1 MKKSLR
7 ETAFGLAARLGFWLV
22 LSALV
27 ATADVFAAA
36 SWSICV
42 LQLTVLWIALQFLA
56 RQQIPRLIAAIA
68 ALTLLAGI
76 IRLGS
81 EPFSPAR
88 WWVLAGLIAAAA
100 YHFEIQRRRRRR
112 LEIRQQLQQRVWK
125 RNVQIRRINDA
136 LRREIARRQ
145 ETQQRLS
152 RAETH
157 LESLAQRMQL
167 QVLRKDIDGV
177 ITYANEAFCMAIGK
191 SVDEVIGSTDADL
204 YPPTIATSYRTDD
217 ERVILTGQPVD
228 HIESHPAADG
238 RTGWVQVFKAP
249 EYDAQN
255 RVIGIQMV
263 FWDVT
268 DSYRKTEELRRS
280 AARKRALFD
289 AAREAVL
296 LVDETGVVVESN
308 PAAEAMLS
316 INGRQLVGRRLEQ
329 IATPE
334 STLAN
339 SAHSMESPDPDHADP
354 DHGDTTT
361 SPPPG
366 VAVTGLGDETGVPP
380 ARLAETERLASDAPP
395 AQPMRWTDLPLGKR
409 REIVLRPAGAASFP
423 AEVSVHP
430 IPLENSF
437 GLAIFI
443 RDVTLRHRA
452 VEALRQA
459 KLAAEEASRIK
470 SEFMANVSHE
480 IRTPLGGI
488 TGSAELLDQMEL
500 SPKARQYVD
509 MIRTSGELLS
519 GVIGDILDLA
529 SIEAGRLQI
538 TPTPVDLHRCLG
550 EPFRALATKAMGKDL
565 ELILDIRPDVPRVA
579 IFDANR
585 LRQIVINLAGNAIK
599 FTPQGYVRF
608 SVEVED
614 NEWLKLEMTDSGI
627 GIAEDRLAKIFEPFE
642 QGDSG
647 TTRRFGGTGLGL
659 SISEQLVRRM
669 GGSIKVISIPG
680 QGSVFR
686 CRLPLPP
693 LDESVADGPAEKRVG
708 TSPAA
713 PQSDRQPI
721 GVAVEI
727 PHPLQREAIQDLL
740 VAAGYRIEPE
750 SPLRIVDQSLAS
762 RQSERQ
768 AADPHARTI
777 WLARVDEPTAAGQ
790 DPADPVLI
798 KPILADDLLAWL
810 REETEPDPSKRP
822 ASNPRAASRF
832 QGSGHAAARA
842 SADPSNDGLPDGRT
856 RSSGT
861 HGSSVDQPQ
870 LLLVDDSPVNRS
882 VIREFL
888 TAAGYGV
895 ALACD
900 GDQAIETIRERPFDC
915 VLMDLQMPGMD
926 GIETMREILRELEGQ
941 GRPAPP
947 FIALTAHATQEHRRR
962 CLEEGMRDFLVKPI
976 NRLELLRSVAANL
989 ATSEVPKPINAGVSA
1004 TSASKQAADSP
1015 SETLPIETSEA
1026 PTVDWTVKF
1035 AKLGGGDPAVIDSLI
1050 EAFLTEVP
1058 DLTRELSRATSD
1070 RDQAATSRAAHT
1082 LKSCLRYV
1090 APDPEW
1096 QLAQRME
1103 TAADTG
1109 DWSTADACLKQITP
1123 IAQRWVERLSGSSVR
1138 TENRHPDSE

>member
-7 ETAFGLAARLGFWLV
+7 ETAFGLAARLWFWLV
-22 LSALV
+22 LSAVV

-36 SWSICV
+36 TWSVCV

-177 ITYANEAFCMAIGK
+177 ITYANEAFCRGIGK

-204 YPPTIATSYRTDD
+204 YPSTIATSYRTDD

-280 AARKRALFD
+280 AARKRALLD

-296 LVDETGVVVESN
+296 LVDATGVVVESN

-329 IATPE
+329 IASPE

-339 SAHSMESPDPDHADP
+339 AAHSLESPDPDHSDP
-354 DHGDTTT
+354 DHGDAAT
-361 SPPPG
+361 SPPPVG
-366 VAVTGLGDETGVPP
+366 TVTGLGKEADVRP
-380 ARLAETERLASDAPP
+380 AGQAETERLASDAPP

-409 REIVLRPAGAASFP
+409 REIVLRTAGAASFP

-500 SPKARQYVD
+500 SPRARQYVD

-538 TPTPVDLHRCLG
+538 SATPTDLHRCLG

-579 IFDANR
+579 MFDANR

-599 FTPQGYVRF
+599 FTPRGYVRF
-608 SVEVED
+608 GVEVED

-669 GGSIKVISIPG
+669 GGSINVISIPG
-680 QGSVFR
+680 QGSTFR
-686 CRLPLPP
+686 CRLPLPS
-693 LDESVADGPAEKRVG
+693 LDESAADGLAEHQVGVPPAV
-708 TSPAA
+708 
-713 PQSDRQPI
+713 PQNDRQPL
-721 GVAVEI
+721 GVALEI
-727 PHPLQREAIQDLL
+727 PHPLQREAIQDSLM
-740 VAAGYRIEPE
+740 AAGYRIDPR
-750 SPLRIVDQSLAS
+750 SPLRIVDQSLAW
-762 RQSERQ
+762 RQSERH
-768 AADPHARTI
+768 ASDPQARTI
-777 WLARVDEPTAAGQ
+777 WLARVDEPTADGQ

-810 REETEPDPSKRP
+810 REETEPDPLDRP
-822 ASNPRAASRF
+822 ASDAHNYTPSAVKRF
-832 QGSGHAAARA
+832 RGSGHVAERP
-842 SADPSNDGLPDGRT
+842 SADPTTEDLPGNRA
-856 RSSGT
+856 RSAGT

-900 GDQAIETIRERPFDC
+900 GDQAIETIRKRPFDC

-976 NRLELLRSVAANL
+976 DRLELLRSVAANL
-989 ATSEVPKPINAGVSA
+989 ATSEVPNPTDVGVSA
-1004 TSASKQAADSP
+1004 TSAAEQVAESSGGTPPVA
-1015 SETLPIETSEA
+1015 TSEA
-1026 PTVDWTVKF
+1026 PAGDWAAKF
-1035 AKLGGGDPAVIDSLI
+1035 AKLGGGDPAVTGSLI

-1058 DLTRELSRATSD
+1058 ELARELSRATSE
-1070 RDQAATSRAAHT
+1070 RDPAAASRAAHT

-1090 APDPEW
+1090 APDSEW
-1096 QLAQRME
+1096 QLAQRIE
-1103 TAADTG
+1103 SAADTG
-1109 DWSTADACLKQITP
+1109 DWSTADTCLKKILP
-1123 IAQRWVERLSGSSVR
+1123 IAERWVERISGS
-1138 TENRHPDSE
+1138 